1 MTSLTTKTGRAP
13 SGWLLLTTA
22 ITLATVLTAGMWLL
36 REDSA
41 SAPPEA
47 SAIAE
52 HSAGIPQEAI
62 TGAEKGSLAELQ
74 DDLGRT
80 QTAAP
85 APYYVYLVATADEV
99 PLARELAGGE
109 AAIVVAGTPDE
120 LGVAQAHIE
129 SAAMNAAMA
138 PNPRE
143 VRVVD
148 LRRPPVTHATDWSA
162 QAGSAEEWAAWLQE
176 QAWHDPFAATPD
188 AARGD
193 AVSEIGTGS
202 AASEYVFLVD
212 SAEQAEMLRTLGE
225 PGRTR
230 LVLVVEPA
238 DEHRLL
244 QGLGAGDA
252 LRDSA
257 GLPSITVIDLRARTT
272 GTTNTC
278 NMDAHD
284 QAC

>member
-1 MTSLTTKTGRAP
+1 MTSLTTRTGRAP

-22 ITLATVLTAGMWLL
+22 VTFATVLTIGVWLL
-36 REDSA
+36 REGST
-41 SAPPEA
+41 STRPEA
-47 SAIAE
+47 AAVAE
-52 HSAGIPQEAI
+52 HPAGIPQEAI
-62 TGAEKGSLAELQ
+62 TGAEKGGLAEVE
-74 DDLGRT
+74 DDLGRA
-80 QTAAP
+80 QPAAP
-85 APYYVYLVATADEV
+85 APYYIYLVATADDV
-99 PLARELAGGE
+99 PVARELAGGE
-109 AAIVVAGTPDE
+109 AAILVAGTPDE
-120 LGVAQAHIE
+120 LTAAQAQTAL
-129 SAAMNAAMA
+129 AAMKDAVA
-138 PNPRE
+138 PDPRE

-148 LRRPPVTHATDWSA
+148 LRQSSATHATDWSA

-176 QAWHDPFAATPD
+176 QAWHDSFAATPD

-212 SAEQAEMLRTLGE
+212 SWEQAEMLRTLGE

-257 GLPSITVIDLRARTT
+257 GLPSITVIDLRARIT
-272 GTTNTC
+272 GTTSTC
-278 NMDAHD
+278 GVDMRAL
-284 QAC
+284 AC